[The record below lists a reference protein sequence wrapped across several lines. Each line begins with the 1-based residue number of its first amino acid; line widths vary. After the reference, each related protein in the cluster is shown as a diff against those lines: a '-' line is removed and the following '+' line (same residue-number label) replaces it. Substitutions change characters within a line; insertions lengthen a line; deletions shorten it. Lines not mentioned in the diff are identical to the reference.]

1 MLRGTA
7 HARLVK
13 ASQLPYT
20 SRMADTLPLF
30 GDPAFVGALLDAS
43 PDLFFYKD
51 AASFVYRFA
60 NKAFCELFGLS
71 LEAVAGQT
79 DFALFEKESAERHRQ
94 ADLTVLRTGRFG
106 AFEYE
111 VVGGGRSVWLEV
123 FKTPVRDASGGIR
136 GIFGTARNITTH
148 KRLEAASRNARLELE
163 KDAAARA
170 EDLRRVN
177 AELRRQMAERSKV
190 EKALEESLRTVNLI
204 LENSPIGITFVADR
218 VVQRANPTFH
228 ELFAMP
234 PDTVAGRSTADF
246 YPDRETYEAFGREF
260 YPVLGRGRRVD
271 TVRPMR
277 RADGTEFWCRI
288 IGQVLFPDRPQAGSI
303 WLMEDV
309 TERRLAEEATLAA
322 ERLKR
327 EFADNMS
334 HEVRTPLNGILGM
347 AELLLATDLTEEQR
361 GLVATLK
368 ESAGN
373 LTELLESILDFSRL
387 DADSEATRN
396 TPFNINNIIQGAV
409 NSFGSSAL
417 QKGLSLTWRIEPG
430 APDMVVGDGAGLRR
444 VLAALLSNA
453 IKFTVQGGVE
463 VAVSVGAD
471 CREAAP
477 AATDGVVMVSF
488 AVRDTGVGLPAD
500 QLETVFEPFRQAD
513 GSKTRHYGGAGLGL
527 AIARKVA
534 TAMGGSLTV
543 ESLPGGGSVF
553 CFTAPFTLPRGED
566 APAP

>member
-1 MLRGTA
+1 M
-7 HARLVK
+7 
-13 ASQLPYT
+13 PYT
-20 SRMADTLPLF
+20 SVMADTLPLF
-30 GDPAFVGALLDAS
+30 DDPAFVGALLDAS

-51 AASFVYRFA
+51 AAFVYRFA

-79 DFALFEKESAERHRQ
+79 DFALFEKESAERHRK
-94 ADLTVLRTGRFG
+94 ADLTVVRTGRFG

-123 FKTPVRDASGGIR
+123 FKTPVRDASGGIQ
-136 GIFGTARNITTH
+136 GIFCSARNITTH
-148 KRLEAASRNARLELE
+148 KRLEVASRNARLELE

-177 AELRRQMAERSKV
+177 AELRRQMAERSKA

-234 PDTVAGRSTADF
+234 PDTGAGRSTADF
-246 YPDRETYEAFGREF
+246 YPDREAYEAFGREF
-260 YPVLGRGRRVD
+260 YSVLGRGRRVD

-347 AELLLATDLTEEQR
+347 AELLLATDLTDEQR

-417 QKGLSLTWRIEPG
+417 QKGLSLTWRIDPET
-430 APDMVVGDGAGLRR
+430 PDLVVGDGAGLRR

-471 CREAAP
+471 CREAVP

-488 AVRDTGVGLPAD
+488 AVRDTGIGLPAD

-513 GSKTRHYGGAGLGL
+513 GSMTRHFGGAGLGL
-527 AIARKVA
+527 AIARKIA
-534 TAMGGSLTV
+534 TSMGGDLTV
-543 ESLPGGGSVF
+543 ESRPGSGSVF
-553 CFTAPFTLPRGED
+553 CFTAPFSLPRDGG
-566 APAP
+566 APTP